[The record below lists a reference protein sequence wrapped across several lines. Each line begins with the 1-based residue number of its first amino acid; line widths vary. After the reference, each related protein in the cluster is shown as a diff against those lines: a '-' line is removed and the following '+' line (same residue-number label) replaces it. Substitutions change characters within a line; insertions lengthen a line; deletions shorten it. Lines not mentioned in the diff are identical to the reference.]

1 MWFLMIEVYN
11 EYPKRYVVINKDR
24 ILLVTY
30 DYRAADIL
38 EAQLQQYDFPKSY
51 VLKVDDTKYQ
61 NDLIYKRM

>member
-1 MWFLMIEVYN
+1 MIEVYN
-11 EYPKRYVVINKDR
+11 EYPKRYVVTNKGR

-30 DYRAADIL
+30 DHRTADIL

>member
-1 MWFLMIEVYN
+1 MIEVYN
-11 EYPKRYVVINKDR
+11 EYPKRYVVTNKGR

-30 DYRAADIL
+30 DYRAADVL

-51 VLKVDDTKYQ
+51 VLKVDDTKYH

>member
-1 MWFLMIEVYN
+1 MIEIYH

-30 DYRAADIL
+30 DCRTADIL